1 MLPGMNVAHATLP
14 DCAPQD
20 RGYAQSVPEL
30 AIVIPTLNEAANI
43 EALLAKIEATLAGV
57 RWEIIFVDDDSQD
70 RTRDIILQR
79 CRIDPRVRLVHRI
92 GRRGLSS
99 AVVEGILSS
108 STRCVAVIDADM
120 QHDERLLRPM
130 LEAIQSGECDLAV
143 GTRYAT
149 DGGVGDWAER
159 RQTISQ
165 IATTLSRLVVKVN
178 ISDPMSGFFMIRR
191 DLFDTVVRGLS
202 VQGYKILLD
211 IITSAPKSL
220 RIREFPYVF
229 RSRQHGESKLDPLV
243 SLEYLLLLL
252 DKMVGHWVPVRF
264 ILFMA
269 VGALGVI
276 VHLAVLTI
284 LFEVAETKFVV
295 AQGIATTAAMTFNFF
310 LNNVFTYRD
319 RRLRGFWPV
328 LGGLISFYLVC
339 SAGAVSNV
347 GVASFLF
354 VRDFSWWISGVVGI
368 LVGAVWNYAAS
379 SILTWRK
386 S

>member
-1 MLPGMNVAHATLP
+1 MNVPQRPLP
-14 DCAPQD
+14 DFTQQD
-20 RGYAQSVPEL
+20 RDSPQSVPVL
-30 AIVIPTLNEAANI
+30 AIVVPTLNEAANI
-43 EALLAKIEATLAGV
+43 EALLTKIECALADV
-57 RWEIIFVDDDSQD
+57 RWEVIFVDDDSQD

-108 STRCVAVIDADM
+108 STRYVAVIDADM

-130 LEAIQSGECDLAV
+130 LEAIEGGECDLAV

-149 DGGVGDWAER
+149 EGGVGDWAER

-165 IATTLSRLVVKVN
+165 IATRLSRLVVKVK

-211 IITSAPKSL
+211 IITSSPSSL

-252 DKMVGHWVPVRF
+252 DKMVGQWVPVRF

-269 VGALGVI
+269 VGGLGVI
-276 VHLAVLTI
+276 IHLAVLTI
-284 LFEVAETKFVV
+284 LFEVASTKFVT
-295 AQGIATTAAMTFNFF
+295 AQSIATMAAMTFNFF

-319 RRLRGFWPV
+319 RRLKGFWPV
-328 LGGLISFYLVC
+328 LRGLLSFYLVC

-354 VRDFSWWISGVVGI
+354 VRDFSWWISGVAGI

-386 S
+386 P

>member
-1 MLPGMNVAHATLP
+1 MNVAHATLP
-14 DCAPQD
+14 DCAQENRD
-20 RGYAQSVPEL
+20 YAQLVPEL
-30 AIVIPTLNEAANI
+30 AIVVPTLNEAANI
-43 EALLAKIEATLAGV
+43 ETLLTKIETTLAGV

-70 RTRDIILQR
+70 RTRDVILQR
-79 CRIDPRVRLVHRI
+79 CQVDPRVRLLHRI

-220 RIREFPYVF
+220 RIKEFPYVF

-252 DKMVGHWVPVRF
+252 DKMIGRWVPVRF

-269 VGALGVI
+269 VGGIGVV
-276 VHLAVLTI
+276 VHLAVLTT
-284 LFEVAETKFVV
+284 LFEVAQTKFVV
-295 AQGIATTAAMTFNFF
+295 AQGVATVVAMTFNFF

-328 LGGLISFYLVC
+328 LGGLLSFYLVC

-386 S
+386 P

>member
-1 MLPGMNVAHATLP
+1 MNVSQATLP
-14 DCAPQD
+14 DCTQQNRD
-20 RGYAQSVPEL
+20 YAQSIPVL
-30 AIVIPTLNEAANI
+30 AIVVPTLNEAANV
-43 EALLAKIEATLAGV
+43 EALLAKIESALAGI

-70 RTRDIILQR
+70 CTRDIILQR

-99 AVVEGILSS
+99 AVVEGILST
-108 STRCVAVIDADM
+108 STRYVAVIDADM

-130 LEAIQSGECDLAV
+130 LEAIRGGECDLAV
-143 GTRYAT
+143 GTRYARE
-149 DGGVGDWAER
+149 GSVGDWAEH

-178 ISDPMSGFFMIRR
+178 ISDPMSGFFVIRR
-191 DLFDTVVRGLS
+191 DLFDTIVHGLS

-211 IITSAPKSL
+211 IITSSPPSL

-252 DKMVGHWVPVRF
+252 DKMVGRWVPVRF

-269 VGALGVI
+269 VGGLGVI
-276 VHLAVLTI
+276 VHLAVLTA
-284 LFEVAETKFVV
+284 LFEVAGTKFVI
-295 AQGIATTAAMTFNFF
+295 AQSTATMAAMTFNFL

-319 RRLRGFWPV
+319 KRLRGFWPV
-328 LGGLISFYLVC
+328 FRGLLSFYLVC

-354 VRDFSWWISGVVGI
+354 VRDFSWWISGFAGI

-386 S
+386 T

>member
-1 MLPGMNVAHATLP
+1 
-14 DCAPQD
+14 
-20 RGYAQSVPEL
+20 
-30 AIVIPTLNEAANI
+30 
-43 EALLAKIEATLAGV
+43 LL
-57 RWEIIFVDDDSQD
+57 
-70 RTRDIILQR
+70 
-79 CRIDPRVRLVHRI
+79 HRI

-165 IATTLSRLVVKVN
+165 IATRLSRLVVKVN

-191 DLFDTVVRGLS
+191 DLFDSVVRGLS

-229 RSRQHGESKLDPLV
+229 RSRQHGESKLDSLV

-252 DKMVGHWVPVRF
+252 DKMVGRWVPVRF

-269 VGALGVI
+269 VGGIGVV
-276 VHLAVLTI
+276 VHLAVLTT
-284 LFEVAETKFVV
+284 LFEMLQTKFVV
-295 AQGIATTAAMTFNFF
+295 AQGVATVVAMTFNFF
-310 LNNVFTYRD
+310 VNNVFTYRD

-328 LGGLISFYLVC
+328 LGGLLSFYLVC

-354 VRDFSWWISGVVGI
+354 VRDFSWWISGVAGI

>member
-1 MLPGMNVAHATLP
+1 MNVAHATQP

-20 RGYAQSVPEL
+20 PGYAQSVPEL
-30 AIVIPTLNEAANI
+30 SIVVPTLNEAANI
-43 EALLAKIEATLAGV
+43 ETLLTKVETALAGV

-70 RTRDIILQR
+70 RTRDVILQR
-79 CRIDPRVRLVHRI
+79 CQVDPRVRLVHRI

-252 DKMVGHWVPVRF
+252 DKMVGRWVPVRF

-269 VGALGVI
+269 VGGIGVV
-276 VHLAVLTI
+276 VHLAVLTT
-284 LFEVAETKFVV
+284 LFEVAQTKFVV
-295 AQGIATTAAMTFNFF
+295 AQGVATVVAMTFNFF

-328 LGGLISFYLVC
+328 LGGLFSFYLVC

>member
-1 MLPGMNVAHATLP
+1 MTSTVSRGPLP
-14 DCAPQD
+14 DCTEQD
-20 RGYAQSVPEL
+20 RGHSQSIPEL
-30 AIVIPTLNEAANI
+30 TIIVPTLNEAANI
-43 EALLAKIEATLAGV
+43 EALLAKIETALAGV
-57 RWEIIFVDDDSQD
+57 RWEVIFVDDDSKD
-70 RTRDIILQR
+70 HTRDIVLHR
-79 CRIDPRVRLVHRI
+79 CRIDPRVRLIHRI

-108 STRCVAVIDADM
+108 STRYVAVIDADM

-130 LEAIQSGECDLAV
+130 LEAIQRGECDLAV
-143 GTRYAT
+143 GTRYAGE
-149 DGGVGDWAER
+149 GGVGDWTER

-165 IATTLSRLVVKVN
+165 VATILSRLVVKVK
-178 ISDPMSGFFMIRR
+178 ISDPMSGFFVIRR

-211 IITSAPKSL
+211 IITSSPASL

-229 RSRQHGESKLDPLV
+229 RSREHGESKLDPLV
-243 SLEYLLLLL
+243 SLEYVLLLL
-252 DKMVGHWVPVRF
+252 DKMVGRWVPVRF

-269 VGALGVI
+269 VGGLGVI
-276 VHLAVLTI
+276 VHLAVLTA
-284 LFEVAETKFVV
+284 LFAVAQTKFVL
-295 AQGIATTAAMTFNFF
+295 AQSIATMAAMTFNFF

-319 RRLRGFWPV
+319 RRLKGVWQV
-328 LGGLISFYLVC
+328 LWGLLSFYLVC

-347 GVASFLF
+347 GVANFLF
-354 VRDFSWWISGVVGI
+354 VRDFSWWISGVAGI

-386 S
+386 T

>member
-1 MLPGMNVAHATLP
+1 LT
-14 DCAPQD
+14 
-20 RGYAQSVPEL
+20 
-30 AIVIPTLNEAANI
+30 IVVPTLNEAANI
-43 EALLAKIEATLAGV
+43 EALLTKMETALTGV
-57 RWEIIFVDDDSQD
+57 RWEVIFVDDDSQD
-70 RTRDIILQR
+70 RTRDIVLQR
-79 CRIDPRVRLVHRI
+79 CRIDPRVRLIHRL

-108 STRCVAVIDADM
+108 STRYVAVIDADL
-120 QHDERLLRPM
+120 QHDERVLRPM
-130 LEAIQSGECDLAV
+130 LEALQRGECDLAV
-143 GTRYAT
+143 GTRYAGE
-149 DGGVGDWAER
+149 GGVGDWTER
-159 RQTISQ
+159 RQTIF
-165 IATTLSRLVVKVN
+165 V
-178 ISDPMSGFFMIRR
+178 IRR

-211 IITSAPKSL
+211 IITSSPASL

-243 SLEYLLLLL
+243 SLEYLMLLL
-252 DKMVGHWVPVRF
+252 DKMVGRWVPVRF

-269 VGALGVI
+269 VGGLGVV
-276 VHLAVLTI
+276 VHLAVLTV
-284 LFEVAETKFVV
+284 LFEVAKTEFVV
-295 AQGIATTAAMTFNFF
+295 AQSIATMAAMTFNFF

-319 RRLRGFWPV
+319 RRLKGFWPV
-328 LGGLISFYLVC
+328 VGGLLSFYLVC

-354 VRDFSWWISGVVGI
+354 VKNFSWWISGVAGI

-386 S
+386 T

>member
-1 MLPGMNVAHATLP
+1 M
-14 DCAPQD
+14 
-20 RGYAQSVPEL
+20 
-30 AIVIPTLNEAANI
+30 PTLNEASNI
-43 EALLAKIEATLAGV
+43 EALLSKIETALADV
-57 RWEIIFVDDDSQD
+57 RWEVIFVDDDSQD
-70 RTRDIILQR
+70 STRDVILQR

-108 STRCVAVIDADM
+108 STRYVAVIDADM

-130 LEAIQSGECDLAV
+130 LEALEGGECDLAI
-143 GTRYAT
+143 GTRYAAE
-149 DGGVGDWAER
+149 GGVGDWTER

-165 IATTLSRLVVKVN
+165 IATTLSRLVVKVR
-178 ISDPMSGFFMIRR
+178 ISDPMSGFFVIRR
-191 DLFDTVVRGLS
+191 NLFDSVVRQLS
-202 VQGYKILLD
+202 IQGYKILLD
-211 IITSAPKSL
+211 IITSAPSSL
-220 RIREFPYVF
+220 RIKEFPYVF

-252 DKMVGHWVPVRF
+252 DKMVGQWVPVRF

-269 VGALGVI
+269 VGGAGVL

-284 LFEVAETKFVV
+284 LFEVADTKFVL
-295 AQGIATTAAMTFNFF
+295 AQSIATAAAMTFNFF

-319 RRLRGFWPV
+319 RRLKGFWPV
-328 LGGLISFYLVC
+328 LWGLLSFYLVC

-354 VRDFSWWISGVVGI
+354 VRDFSWWISGVAGI

>member
-1 MLPGMNVAHATLP
+1 MNVAHATLP
-14 DCAPQD
+14 DCAPQSRD
-20 RGYAQSVPEL
+20 YAQSIAEL
-30 AIVIPTLNEAANI
+30 AIVVPTLNEAANI
-43 EALLAKIEATLAGV
+43 EMLLTKIETTLAGV

-70 RTRDIILQR
+70 RTRDVILQR
-79 CRIDPRVRLVHRI
+79 CRVDPRVRLVHRI

-108 STRCVAVIDADM
+108 STRCVAVIDADL

-130 LEAIQSGECDLAV
+130 LDAIQGGECDLAV
-143 GTRYAT
+143 GIRYASE
-149 DGGVGDWAER
+149 GGVGDWAER

-165 IATTLSRLVVKVN
+165 IATILSRLVVKVN

-191 DLFDTVVRGLS
+191 DLFDTVLRGLS

-211 IITSAPKSL
+211 VITSSPSSL

-252 DKMVGHWVPVRF
+252 DKMVGRWVPVRF

-269 VGALGVI
+269 VGGLGVI
-276 VHLAVLTI
+276 VHLTVLTA
-284 LFEVAETKFVV
+284 LFEVAKTKFVV
-295 AQGIATTAAMTFNFF
+295 AQSVATMAAMTFNFF

-328 LGGLISFYLVC
+328 LRGLLSFYLVC

-354 VRDFSWWISGVVGI
+354 VRDFSWWMSGVVGI

>member
-1 MLPGMNVAHATLP
+1 MNVSHATLP
-14 DCAPQD
+14 ESTQQD
-20 RGYAQSVPEL
+20 RDYAQSIPVL
-30 AIVIPTLNEAANI
+30 AIIVPTLNEAANI
-43 EALLAKIEATLAGV
+43 EALLTKIESALAGV
-57 RWEIIFVDDDSQD
+57 RWEVIFVDDDSQD

-79 CRIDPRVRLVHRI
+79 CRIDPRIRLVHRI

-108 STRCVAVIDADM
+108 STRYIAVIDADM

-130 LEAIQSGECDLAV
+130 LEAMQGGECDLAV
-143 GTRYAT
+143 GTRYT
-149 DGGVGDWAER
+149 TEGSLGDWAER

-165 IATTLSRLVVKVN
+165 IATRLSRLVVKVN
-178 ISDPMSGFFMIRR
+178 ISDPMSGFFVIRR
-191 DLFDTVVRGLS
+191 DLFDTVLRGLS

-211 IITSAPKSL
+211 IITSSPKSL

-243 SLEYLLLLL
+243 SLEYVLLLL
-252 DKMVGHWVPVRF
+252 DKMVGRWVPVRF

-269 VGALGVI
+269 VGGLGVI
-276 VHLAVLTI
+276 VHLAVLTT
-284 LFEVAETKFVV
+284 LFEVASTKFVI
-295 AQGIATTAAMTFNFF
+295 AQSIATVTAMTFNFF

-319 RRLRGFWPV
+319 RRLRGFGP
-328 LGGLISFYLVC
+328 LLRGLLTFYLVC
-339 SAGAVSNV
+339 SAGAVSNI

-386 S
+386 T

>member
-1 MLPGMNVAHATLP
+1 MNVAHATLP
-14 DCAPQD
+14 DCAPQSRD
-20 RGYAQSVPEL
+20 YAQSIAEL
-30 AIVIPTLNEAANI
+30 AIVVPTLNEAANI
-43 EALLAKIEATLAGV
+43 EMLLTKIETTLAGV

-70 RTRDIILQR
+70 RTRDVILQR
-79 CRIDPRVRLVHRI
+79 CRVDPRVRLVHRI

-108 STRCVAVIDADM
+108 STRCVAVIDADL

-149 DGGVGDWAER
+149 DGSVGDWAER

-252 DKMVGHWVPVRF
+252 DKMVGRWVPVRF
-264 ILFMA
+264 ILFMT
-269 VGALGVI
+269 VGGLGVI

-284 LFEVAETKFVV
+284 LFEMAQTKFVV
-295 AQGIATTAAMTFNFF
+295 AQGVATAAAMTFNFF

-386 S
+386 P

>member
-1 MLPGMNVAHATLP
+1 V
-14 DCAPQD
+14 
-20 RGYAQSVPEL
+20 L
-30 AIVIPTLNEAANI
+30 AIVVPTLNEAANI
-43 EALLAKIEATLAGV
+43 EALLSRIESALAGV

-70 RTRDIILQR
+70 RTRDIVLQR

-108 STRCVAVIDADM
+108 STRYVAVIDADL

-130 LEAIQSGECDLAV
+130 LEALQGGECDLAV

-149 DGGVGDWAER
+149 EGGVGDWAER

-165 IATTLSRLVVKVN
+165 IATRLSRLVVKVK
-178 ISDPMSGFFMIRR
+178 ISDPMSGFFVIRR

-211 IITSAPKSL
+211 IITSSPSSL

-269 VGALGVI
+269 VGGMGVI
-276 VHLAVLTI
+276 VHLAVLTV
-284 LFEVAETKFVV
+284 LFEVASTKFVI
-295 AQGIATTAAMTFNFF
+295 AQSIATMAAMTFNFF

-319 RRLRGFWPV
+319 RRLKVVWPV
-328 LGGLISFYLVC
+328 LRGLLSFYLVC

-386 S
+386 T

>member
-1 MLPGMNVAHATLP
+1 MNVPQRPLP
-14 DCAPQD
+14 DFTQQD
-20 RGYAQSVPEL
+20 RDSPQSVPVL
-30 AIVIPTLNEAANI
+30 AIVVPTLNEAANI
-43 EALLAKIEATLAGV
+43 EALLTKIESALADV
-57 RWEIIFVDDDSQD
+57 RWEVIFVDDDSQD

-108 STRCVAVIDADM
+108 STRYVAVIDADM

-130 LEAIQSGECDLAV
+130 LEAIEGGECDLAV

-149 DGGVGDWAER
+149 EGGVGDWAEG

-165 IATTLSRLVVKVN
+165 IATRLSRLVVKVK

-211 IITSAPKSL
+211 IITSSPSSL

-252 DKMVGHWVPVRF
+252 DKMVGQWVPVRF

-269 VGALGVI
+269 VGGLGVI
-276 VHLAVLTI
+276 IHLAVLTI
-284 LFEVAETKFVV
+284 LFEVASTKFVT
-295 AQGIATTAAMTFNFF
+295 AQSIATMAAMTFNFF

-319 RRLRGFWPV
+319 RRLKGFWPV
-328 LGGLISFYLVC
+328 LRGLLSFYLVC

-386 S
+386 P

>member
-1 MLPGMNVAHATLP
+1 MNVAHATLP

-20 RGYAQSVPEL
+20 RDYAQSVPEL
-30 AIVIPTLNEAANI
+30 AIVVPTLNEAANI
-43 EALLAKIEATLAGV
+43 ETLLTKIETALAGI

-70 RTRDIILQR
+70 RTRDVIVQR
-79 CRIDPRVRLVHRI
+79 CRVDPRVRLVHRI

-149 DGGVGDWAER
+149 EGGVGDWAEH

-165 IATTLSRLVVKVN
+165 IATTLSRLVVKVS

-220 RIREFPYVF
+220 RIKEFPYVF

-252 DKMVGHWVPVRF
+252 DKMIGRWVPVRF

-269 VGALGVI
+269 VGGIGVV
-276 VHLAVLTI
+276 VHLAVLTT
-284 LFEVAETKFVV
+284 LFEVAQTKFVV
-295 AQGIATTAAMTFNFF
+295 AQGVATVVAMTFNFF

-328 LGGLISFYLVC
+328 LGGLLSFYLVC

-386 S
+386 P

>member
-1 MLPGMNVAHATLP
+1 MNVTQRPLP
-14 DCAPQD
+14 DRTQD
-20 RGYAQSVPEL
+20 RDFAQSTPVL
-30 AIVIPTLNEAANI
+30 AIVVPTLNEASNI
-43 EALLAKIEATLAGV
+43 EALLSKIETALADV
-57 RWEIIFVDDDSQD
+57 RWEVIFVDDDSQD
-70 RTRDIILQR
+70 STRDVILQR

-108 STRCVAVIDADM
+108 STRYVAVIDADM

-130 LEAIQSGECDLAV
+130 LEALEGGECDLAI
-143 GTRYAT
+143 GTRYAAE
-149 DGGVGDWAER
+149 GGVGDWTER

-165 IATTLSRLVVKVN
+165 IATALSRLVVKVK
-178 ISDPMSGFFMIRR
+178 ISDPMSGFFVIRR
-191 DLFDTVVRGLS
+191 DLFDTVVRQLS
-202 VQGYKILLD
+202 IQGYKILLD
-211 IITSAPKSL
+211 IITSAPSSL
-220 RIREFPYVF
+220 RIKEFPYVF

-252 DKMVGHWVPVRF
+252 DKIVGQWVPVRF

-269 VGALGVI
+269 VGGVGVL
-276 VHLAVLTI
+276 VHLAVLTV
-284 LFEVAETKFVV
+284 LFEVANTKFVI
-295 AQGIATTAAMTFNFF
+295 AQSIATAAAMTFNFF

-319 RRLRGFWPV
+319 RRLKGFWPV
-328 LGGLISFYLVC
+328 LRGLLSFYLVC

-354 VRDFSWWISGVVGI
+354 VRDFSWWISGVAGI

>member
-1 MLPGMNVAHATLP
+1 MNVAHATLP

-20 RGYAQSVPEL
+20 RDYAQSVPEL
-30 AIVIPTLNEAANI
+30 AIVVPTLNEAANI
-43 EALLAKIEATLAGV
+43 ETLLTKIETALAGV

-70 RTRDIILQR
+70 GTRDVVLQR
-79 CRIDPRVRLVHRI
+79 CRVDPRVRLLHRI

-130 LEAIQSGECDLAV
+130 LEAIQSGDCDLAI
-143 GTRYAT
+143 GTRYAA
-149 DGGVGDWAER
+149 DGSVGDWAER

-252 DKMVGHWVPVRF
+252 DKMVGRWVPVRF

-269 VGALGVI
+269 VGGIGVVI
-276 VHLAVLTI
+276 HLAVLTT
-284 LFEVAETKFVV
+284 LFEVAQTKFVV
-295 AQGIATTAAMTFNFF
+295 AQGVATVVAMTFNFF

-328 LGGLISFYLVC
+328 LGGLLSFYLVC

>member
-1 MLPGMNVAHATLP
+1 MNVAHATLP

-20 RGYAQSVPEL
+20 RDYAQSVPEL
-30 AIVIPTLNEAANI
+30 AIVVPTLNEAANI
-43 EALLAKIEATLAGV
+43 ETLLTKIETALAGI

-70 RTRDIILQR
+70 RTRDVIVQR
-79 CRIDPRVRLVHRI
+79 CRVDPRVRLVHRI

-178 ISDPMSGFFMIRR
+178 ITDPMSGFFMIRR

-252 DKMVGHWVPVRF
+252 DKMVGRWVPVRF

-269 VGALGVI
+269 VGGIGVI
-276 VHLAVLTI
+276 VHLAVLTT
-284 LFEVAETKFVV
+284 LFEAAQTKFVV
-295 AQGIATTAAMTFNFF
+295 AQAVATVAAMTFNFF

-319 RRLRGFWPV
+319 RRLRGFGPV
-328 LGGLISFYLVC
+328 LGGLLSFYLVC

-354 VRDFSWWISGVVGI
+354 VRDFSWWISGVAGI

>member
-1 MLPGMNVAHATLP
+1 MNVAHATP
-14 DCAPQD
+14 SDCAPQD
-20 RGYAQSVPEL
+20 RDYAQSVPEL
-30 AIVIPTLNEAANI
+30 TIVVPTLNEAANI
-43 EALLAKIEATLAGV
+43 ETLLTKIETTLAGV

-70 RTRDIILQR
+70 RTRDVILQR
-79 CRIDPRVRLVHRI
+79 CGIDPRVRLLHRI

-252 DKMVGHWVPVRF
+252 DKMVGRWVPVRF

-269 VGALGVI
+269 VGGIGVI
-276 VHLAVLTI
+276 VHLAVLTT
-284 LFEVAETKFVV
+284 LFEMAQTKFVV
-295 AQGIATTAAMTFNFF
+295 AQGVATVTAMTFNFF
-310 LNNVFTYRD
+310 FNNIFTYRD
-319 RRLRGFWPV
+319 RRLRGFRPV
-328 LGGLISFYLVC
+328 LGGLLSFYLVC

-354 VRDFSWWISGVVGI
+354 VRDFSWWISGVAGI

>member
-1 MLPGMNVAHATLP
+1 MNVAHATLP
-14 DCAPQD
+14 DCAPQSRD
-20 RGYAQSVPEL
+20 YAQSIAEL
-30 AIVIPTLNEAANI
+30 AIVVPTLNEAANI
-43 EALLAKIEATLAGV
+43 ETLLTKIETTLAGV

-70 RTRDIILQR
+70 RTRDVILQR
-79 CRIDPRVRLVHRI
+79 CRVDPRIRLVHRI

-108 STRCVAVIDADM
+108 STRCVAVIDADL

-149 DGGVGDWAER
+149 DGSVGDWAER

-252 DKMVGHWVPVRF
+252 DKMVGRWVPVRF
-264 ILFMA
+264 ILFMT
-269 VGALGVI
+269 VGGLGVI

-284 LFEVAETKFVV
+284 LFEVAQTKFVV
-295 AQGIATTAAMTFNFF
+295 AQGIATAVAMTFNFF

-328 LGGLISFYLVC
+328 LGGLVSFYLVC

-386 S
+386 P

>member
-1 MLPGMNVAHATLP
+1 MNVAHATLP
-14 DCAPQD
+14 DCAPQSRD
-20 RGYAQSVPEL
+20 YAQSIAEL
-30 AIVIPTLNEAANI
+30 AIVVPTLNEAANI
-43 EALLAKIEATLAGV
+43 ETLLTKIETTLAGV

-70 RTRDIILQR
+70 RTRDVILQR
-79 CRIDPRVRLVHRI
+79 CRVDPRIRLVHRI

-108 STRCVAVIDADM
+108 STRCVAVIDADL

-149 DGGVGDWAER
+149 DGSVGDWAER

-252 DKMVGHWVPVRF
+252 DKMVGRWVPVRF
-264 ILFMA
+264 ILFMT
-269 VGALGVI
+269 VGGLGVI

-284 LFEVAETKFVV
+284 LFEVAQTKFVV
-295 AQGIATTAAMTFNFF
+295 AQGIATAVAMTFNFF

-319 RRLRGFWPV
+319 RRLRGFWPM
-328 LGGLISFYLVC
+328 LGGLVSFYLVC

-386 S
+386 P

>member
-1 MLPGMNVAHATLP
+1 MNVTHRPLP
-14 DCAPQD
+14 DATQQD
-20 RGYAQSVPEL
+20 RDYAPSTPVL
-30 AIVIPTLNEAANI
+30 AIVVPTLNEAANI
-43 EALLAKIEATLAGV
+43 EALLTKIESVLAGV

-79 CRIDPRVRLVHRI
+79 SRIDPRVRLVHRI

-108 STRCVAVIDADM
+108 STRFVAVIDADL

-130 LEAIQSGECDLAV
+130 LEAVQGGEYDIAV

-149 DGGVGDWAER
+149 EGGVGDWAER

-165 IATTLSRLVVKVN
+165 IATRLSRLVVKVN
-178 ISDPMSGFFMIRR
+178 ISDPMSGFFVIRR
-191 DLFDTVVRGLS
+191 DLFDSVVRRLS
-202 VQGYKILLD
+202 MQGYKILLD
-211 IITSAPKSL
+211 IITSAPSSL

-229 RSRQHGESKLDPLV
+229 RSRQHGESKLDSLV
-243 SLEYLLLLL
+243 SLEYLMLLL
-252 DKMVGHWVPVRF
+252 DKMVGRWVPVRF

-269 VGALGVI
+269 VGGLGVI
-276 VHLAVLTI
+276 VHLAVLTA
-284 LFEVAETKFVV
+284 LFEVASTKFVI
-295 AQGIATTAAMTFNFF
+295 AQSIATVAAMTFNFF

-319 RRLRGFWPV
+319 RRLRGFWAV
-328 LGGLISFYLVC
+328 LRGLLSFYLVC

-354 VRDFSWWISGVVGI
+354 VRDFSWWISGVAGI

>member
-1 MLPGMNVAHATLP
+1 V
-14 DCAPQD
+14 
-20 RGYAQSVPEL
+20 L
-30 AIVIPTLNEAANI
+30 AIVVPTLNEAANV
-43 EALLAKIEATLAGV
+43 EVLLTKIESALAGI

-70 RTRDIILQR
+70 CTRDIILQR

-99 AVVEGILSS
+99 AVVEGILST
-108 STRCVAVIDADM
+108 STRYVAVIDADM

-130 LEAIQSGECDLAV
+130 LEAIRAGECDLAV
-143 GTRYAT
+143 GTRYASE
-149 DGGVGDWAER
+149 GSVGDWAEH

-178 ISDPMSGFFMIRR
+178 ISDPMSGFFVIRR
-191 DLFDTVVRGLS
+191 DLFDTVVHGLS

-211 IITSAPKSL
+211 IITTSPPSL

-252 DKMVGHWVPVRF
+252 DKMVGRWVPVRF

-269 VGALGVI
+269 VGGLGVI
-276 VHLAVLTI
+276 VHLAVLTA
-284 LFEVAETKFVV
+284 LFEVAGAKFVV
-295 AQGIATTAAMTFNFF
+295 AQSTATMVAMTFNFL

-319 RRLRGFWPV
+319 KRLRGFWPV
-328 LGGLISFYLVC
+328 LRGLLSFYLVC

-354 VRDFSWWISGVVGI
+354 VRDFSWWISGVAGI

-386 S
+386 T

>member
-1 MLPGMNVAHATLP
+1 MNVTDRPLP
-14 DCAPQD
+14 DCTQQD
-20 RGYAQSVPEL
+20 RDHAQSIPVL
-30 AIVIPTLNEAANI
+30 AIIVPTLNEAANI
-43 EALLAKIEATLAGV
+43 EALLTKIESALAGV
-57 RWEIIFVDDDSQD
+57 PWEIIFVDDDSQD
-70 RTRDIILQR
+70 RTRDVILQR

-108 STRCVAVIDADM
+108 SSRYVAVIDADM
-120 QHDERLLRPM
+120 QHDEQLLRPM
-130 LEAIQSGECDLAV
+130 LEAIQRGECDLAV

-149 DGGVGDWAER
+149 EGGVGDWAER

-165 IATTLSRLVVKVN
+165 IATKLSRLVVKVN
-178 ISDPMSGFFMIRR
+178 ISDPMSGFFVIRR

-202 VQGYKILLD
+202 MQGYKILLD
-211 IITSAPKSL
+211 IITSSPSSL

-252 DKMVGHWVPVRF
+252 DKMIGRWVPVRF

-269 VGALGVI
+269 VGGLGVI
-276 VHLAVLTI
+276 VHLAVLTT
-284 LFEVAETKFVV
+284 LFEVASTKFVI
-295 AQGIATTAAMTFNFF
+295 AQSIATMAAMTFNFF

-319 RRLRGFWPV
+319 RRLRGFRPV
-328 LGGLISFYLVC
+328 FRGLLSFYLVC

>member
-1 MLPGMNVAHATLP
+1 MNVPQRPLP
-14 DCAPQD
+14 DHAQQD
-20 RGYAQSVPEL
+20 RDYAQSTPVL
-30 AIVIPTLNEAANI
+30 AIVVPTLNEAANI
-43 EALLAKIEATLAGV
+43 EALLSKIETALADV
-57 RWEIIFVDDDSQD
+57 RWEVIFVDDDSQD
-70 RTRDIILQR
+70 STRDVILQR

-108 STRCVAVIDADM
+108 STRYVAVIDADM

-130 LEAIQSGECDLAV
+130 LQALEGGECDLAI
-143 GTRYAT
+143 GTRYAAE
-149 DGGVGDWAER
+149 GSVGDWTES

-165 IATTLSRLVVKVN
+165 IATALSRLVVKVN
-178 ISDPMSGFFMIRR
+178 ISDPMSGFFVIRR
-191 DLFDTVVRGLS
+191 DLFDTVVRRLS
-202 VQGYKILLD
+202 IQGYKILLD
-211 IITSAPKSL
+211 IITSSPPSL

-243 SLEYLLLLL
+243 SLEYLMLLL
-252 DKMVGHWVPVRF
+252 DKMVGQWVPVRF

-269 VGALGVI
+269 VGGMGVL

-284 LFEVAETKFVV
+284 LFEVANTKFVL
-295 AQGIATTAAMTFNFF
+295 AQSIATVAAMTFNFF
-310 LNNVFTYRD
+310 VNNVFTYRD
-319 RRLRGFWPV
+319 RRLKGFWSV
-328 LGGLISFYLVC
+328 LLGLLSFYLVC

-354 VRDFSWWISGVVGI
+354 VRDFSWWISGVAGI

-386 S
+386 A